1 MHIFGIDELTGLI
14 SVPPTIL
21 RPAPSTPHLQPVGA
35 GAGVGL
41 VGVVVDGVG
50 VGVIGVGVDG
60 VGVDGV
66 VVVGVVGVVGATV
79 VVGPPPPVII
89 GVVVFIEISPP

>member
-35 GAGVGL
+35 G
-41 VGVVVDGVG
+41 VGVVVV
-50 VGVIGVGVDG
+50 V
-60 VGVDGV
+60 V
-66 VVVGVVGVVGATV
+66 VVVGVGVGATV

>member
-35 GAGVGL
+35 G
-41 VGVVVDGVG
+41 VVVDG
-50 VGVIGVGVDG
+50 IGVDG
-60 VGVDGV
+60 VG
-66 VVVGVVGVVGATV
+66 VGATV
-79 VVGPPPPVII
+79 VVGPAPPVII

>member
-14 SVPPTIL
+14 SVPPIIL
-21 RPAPSTPHLQPVGA
+21 RPVPSTPHLQPVGA
-35 GAGVGL
+35 G
-41 VGVVVDGVG
+41 VVDGVG

-89 GVVVFIEISPP
+89 GWVVFINISPP

>member
-35 GAGVGL
+35 GVGVI
-41 VGVVVDGVG
+41 GVVVDGVG
-50 VGVIGVGVDG
+50 VG
-60 VGVDGV
+60 
-66 VVVGVVGVVGATV
+66 ATV
-79 VVGPPPPVII
+79 VVGPVII